1 MSIKVDP
8 ALKAL
13 IPPLSTE
20 ERDLLE
26 QNILAHGCRDPLVV
40 WPLPTCEE
48 DGVVLNWSDAE
59 TDHIIGEGQSTRYWD
74 VGDGG
79 DYLYEDDWPMLLL
92 DGHNRLEICEQYGL
106 EYKTV
111 KLDLPDRQA
120 AEDWMDANQLGR
132 RNLSPDAF
140 KWILGRRYNRTKK
153 AANDGG
159 KGTPKGTVDQ
169 NEPRFT
175 AAKLAKEHAVSEAT
189 VKRAAK
195 FAEEVETVP
204 EIRQAVEQGRP
215 VLQVKRE
222 LKERAREQR
231 REENRQKVATVKSP
245 DEVVKQA
252 KFATIV
258 IDPPWDWGDEGDV
271 NQMGRAKPDYSTM
284 SIDDLLALPVGNM
297 ADEDCHL
304 YLWITNRSLPK
315 GFRLIERWG
324 FRYITA
330 LTWAKPHFGMGNYFR
345 GQTEHVLFAVKG
357 SQPLKRKDLGT
368 IFTASR
374 GTGHSGKPDAF
385 FDLVESASP
394 GPFLELFSR
403 SGRDDWVTWG
413 EGSGA

>member
-1 MSIKVDP
+1 MDISIDP
-8 ALKAL
+8 ELKSL
-13 IPPLSTE
+13 IPPLSE
-20 ERDLLE
+20 DERSQLE
-26 QNILAHGCRDPLVV
+26 QNLIENGCRDPLVV
-40 WPLPTCEE
+40 W
-48 DGVVLNWSDAE
+48 DGV
-59 TDHIIGEGQSTRYWD
+59 
-74 VGDGG
+74 
-79 DYLYEDDWPMLLL
+79 LL
-92 DGHNRLEICEQYGL
+92 DGHNRFEICQRHGIEFS
-106 EYKTV
+106 TV
-111 KLDLPDRQA
+111 EIDLPDREA

-153 AANDGG
+153 ADGQRG
-159 KGTPKGTVDQ
+159 PKKLDQ
-169 NEPRFT
+169 NEPAST

-195 FAEEVETVP
+195 FAEEVAKVP

-245 DEVVKQA
+245 DQVVKQT

-330 LTWAKPHFGMGNYFR
+330 LTWVKPHFGMGNYFR

-368 IFTASR
+368 VFNAPR
-374 GTGHSGKPDAF
+374 GKGHSAKPDEF
-385 FDLVESASP
+385 YELVESASL

-403 SGRDDWVTWG
+403 SDRPGWVAWG
-413 EGSGA
+413 ESSGS